1 MTRTL
6 AAVLQAVLL
15 IFAALGASAATAELV
30 NENILIV
37 APPGY
42 KVGFH
47 DKKPETQ
54 MTEFVPANQTVE
66 NWTEMV
72 TVQVFFGLKA
82 TPEEFMRELEKRWR
96 AACPG
101 AEDGAPVASG
111 PENGYPTLVSIL
123 NCPQIP
129 APENRKSPGS
139 RRCRAMT
146 ASTWCRRRSS
156 SRRQKSRSSA
166 GSAISRRSASATRA
180 SRTAPARKARTDF
193 PLRGDV
199 NNRTRT
205 ALGTAHRLAPC
216 ELPRKSAIISDC
228 ID

>member
-42 KVGFH
+42 KVGFR

-111 PENGYPTLVSIL
+111 PENGYPTLVWIL
-123 NCPQIP
+123 NCPQNP
-129 APENRKSPGS
+129 GTGKPEITWFKAVQGNDSFYLVQKAFKFTPTKEQVIRWVGYLKKVGVCDL
-139 RRCRAMT
+139 RIADRA
-146 ASTWCRRRSS
+146 C
-156 SRRQKSRSSA
+156 
-166 GSAISRRSASATRA
+166 
-180 SRTAPARKARTDF
+180 P
-193 PLRGDV
+193 
-199 NNRTRT
+199 
-205 ALGTAHRLAPC
+205 
-216 ELPRKSAIISDC
+216 KSAN
-228 ID
+228 